1 MRDLTT
7 REISHLAP
15 RPAILQLSAIIRKL
29 AVNSAGTLAALRLA
43 NKLIEEVKHAT
54 QLLV

>member
-29 AVNSAGTLAALRLA
+29 PVNSAGTLAALRLA